1 MNFDKRSLLPA
12 AVMLILAAAANSF
25 QPTEVMAK
33 SKPLHLEQVFPAAFG
48 AWHLD
53 TSLVPLEI
61 DPELQAKLNR
71 TYNETLSRTYID
83 GSGNRI
89 MLSVAYG
96 GDQSSDSTQ
105 VHRPEFCYAAQGF
118 VLTAPRDTLYS
129 FERRS
134 LQLRELVAQ
143 QGRRNEPITYWV
155 TIGNRST
162 VPGFGRKIAQ
172 IEYGLMGKV
181 PDGML
186 VRVSSISDNNP
197 AAFVLQRHFIQDL
210 YRAVPDGYRDRVF
223 GSNKKDNS

>member
-1 MNFDKRSLLPA
+1 MMPDKRSLFPA
-12 AVMLILAAAANSF
+12 ALLLLLALGANRF
-25 QPTEVMAK
+25 KPTEVMAQTQ
-33 SKPLHLEQVFPAAFG
+33 PLHLEQVFPATFG
-48 AWHLD
+48 DWRID

-71 TYNETLSRTYID
+71 TYNETLARTYTD
-83 GSGNRI
+83 SAGNRI

-118 VLTAPRDTLYS
+118 VLTPAQDSLYRFDS
-129 FERRS
+129 RA
-134 LQLRELVAQ
+134 LQLRELVAH
-143 QGRRNEPITYWV
+143 QGRRNEPISYWV
-155 TIGNRST
+155 TIGDRST

-186 VRVSSISDNNP
+186 VRVSSINDDNS
-197 AAFVLQRHFIQDL
+197 AAFVRQRRFIQDL
-210 YRAVPDGYRDRVF
+210 YLAVPGAYRDRVF